1 MNALAKKNGKLK
13 DGNLPGEFLREGLT
27 AIVTVKLP
35 EAEFEGQTK
44 VRTVYALFER
54 NQCTIFLD
62 DEYECVIF
70 IFILHPTP
78 PP

>member
-27 AIVTVKLP
+27 AVVTVKLP

-44 VRTVYALFER
+44 VYGWA
-54 NQCTIFLD
+54 CSLD
-62 DEYECVIF
+62 LNLAFYS
-70 IFILHPTP
+70 LYP
-78 PP
+78 